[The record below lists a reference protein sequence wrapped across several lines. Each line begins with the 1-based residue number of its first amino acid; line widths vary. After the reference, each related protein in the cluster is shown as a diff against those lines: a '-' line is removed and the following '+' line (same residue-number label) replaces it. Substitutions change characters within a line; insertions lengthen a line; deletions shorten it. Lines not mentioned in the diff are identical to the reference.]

1 MQRKNVD
8 DPYALCMGIILLPA
22 PEVTRA
28 EVRVSMEK
36 EMTLRE
42 FCERYRRGD
51 FLSRNRDVQIEAG
64 WYDWFCDSDELSE
77 RLKKIWEIL
86 DGITSDFILDN
97 YRVWFKNNCPASDH
111 PLYDDV
117 RFEPLDE
124 NRRDELY
131 FGVAIDD
138 KRMDH
143 VYEIFTARNDYET
156 EVGFNDV
163 CELHQFI
170 NNWENTW
177 LDESFYAAKAARDAE
192 ANAKIA
198 EAIALMDKI
207 IERFEEVDNR

>member
-1 MQRKNVD
+1 MHGDFFIARPGGHEGRSGVN
-8 DPYALCMGIILLPA
+8 
-22 PEVTRA
+22 
-28 EVRVSMEK
+28 MEQ

-42 FCERYRRGD
+42 FCDRYRRGD
-51 FLSRNRDVQIEAG
+51 FLNKDRDVQIKAG
-64 WYDWFCDSDELSE
+64 WYDWFCDDDELAE
-77 RLKKIWEIL
+77 RLKKIWDIL
-86 DGITSDFILDN
+86 NGITSDFILEN

-177 LDESFYAAKAARDAE
+177 MDESFYAAKAARDAE

-198 EAIALMDKI
+198 EAIALMDEI
-207 IERFEEVDNR
+207 IERFEEVDNG

>member
-1 MQRKNVD
+1 MR
-8 DPYALCMGIILLPA
+8 
-22 PEVTRA
+22 
-28 EVRVSMEK
+28 VRMEK
-36 EMTLRE
+36 EMTLRK
-42 FCERYRRGD
+42 FCERYREGD
-51 FLSRNRDVQIEAG
+51 FLSKDRDVQIEAG
-64 WYDWFCDSDELSE
+64 WFDWFCDGDELAE
-77 RLKKIWEIL
+77 RLKKIWDIL
-86 DGITSDFILDN
+86 NGITSDFILDN

-111 PLYDDV
+111 PLYNDV

-163 CELHQFI
+163 YELHQFI

-177 LDESFYAAKAARDAE
+177 MDESFYAAKAAHDAE
-192 ANAKIA
+192 TNAKIA
-198 EAIALMDKI
+198 EAMALVDEI
-207 IERFEEVDNR
+207 IECYEEVDNR